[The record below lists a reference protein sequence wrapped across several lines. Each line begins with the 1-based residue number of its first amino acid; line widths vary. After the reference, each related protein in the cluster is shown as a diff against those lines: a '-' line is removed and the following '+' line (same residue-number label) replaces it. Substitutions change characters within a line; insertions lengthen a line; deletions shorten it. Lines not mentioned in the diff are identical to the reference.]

1 MELKNA
7 IDLLKNNIF
16 FLIFFIILG
25 AVIGYQSAQFLPSG
39 YNQSQLFFV
48 TKPQTDQQSDSYE
61 GYYSQENARNFTDT
75 AAAILED
82 SQLLRQS
89 LKDSQTATIR
99 KVAPQVIRITLQS
112 RKKENLAGSINQI
125 AGSFNSKVAD
135 LTQSESPISL
145 KPVSQASEISFFA
158 LNPLVLSLFGATLA
172 IIAAL
177 FIIFLKTYFK
187 V

>member
-7 IDLLKNNIF
+7 IDLFKNNIF
-16 FLIFFIILG
+16 FLIIFIILG
-25 AVIGYQSAQFLPSG
+25 TVIGYQSAQFLPSG
-39 YNQSQLFFV
+39 YSQSQLFFAV
-48 TKPQTDQQSDSYE
+48 KPQTNQQSDSYE

-82 SQLLRQS
+82 PQLLKQS
-89 LKDSQTATIR
+89 LKNSQTVTIR
-99 KVAPQVIRITLQS
+99 KIAPQVIRITIQS
-112 RKKENLAGSINQI
+112 QKKEDLAGSIDQI
-125 AGSFNSKVAD
+125 ARSFNLKVAD
-135 LTQSESPISL
+135 LTQSEPPISL

-158 LNPLVLSLFGATLA
+158 LNPLILSLFGATLA

-177 FIIFLKTYFK
+177 LIIFLKIYFK